1 MSDIDEMDVD
11 EVQTSEK
18 VGFSS
23 KELEKGKKRIAADLP
38 VTIGD
43 NLPWCISH
51 LEFIGEP
58 RASCNGPADFGR
70 GFW

>member
-11 EVQTSEK
+11 EVGISEK
-18 VGFSS
+18 VIFSS

-43 NLPWCISH
+43 NLPWFAHIR
-51 LEFIGEP
+51 
-58 RASCNGPADFGR
+58 RATRSCFYGNCG
-70 GFW
+70 